1 MGISTTPL
9 TDKLI
14 KGIPFT
20 KAKPRPNK
28 KPIYSFDDRWDGG
41 KGSVTGLYIRVGK
54 QSKVFYYRYTNTLT
68 KKKFN
73 LKIGDFSDTGMN
85 TVLARAKAKKE
96 LAKVIDGHSPQ
107 QDRMAKI
114 EAGTFEEYSATYC
127 KQLIKAKSRDY
138 EIGVHQRYLR
148 PRLGKKLIWEITNL
162 DLTKFRNDYEDK
174 IHTANRIKVYSNK
187 FFSWAVEHGYITGNP
202 ASGIKGYQEES
213 KEVRWTEDEVNSVRK
228 ALTTLGKDEKN
239 NVNTIYISLLFLTGR
254 RQMELCAME
263 WNQIDFKNK
272 LMLKVNTK
280 TGLKDFELDTPVLVI
295 LKALKKITFNPG
307 GNYPKQW
314 LFPSTTIPN
323 QHRGYFKNFWE
334 KIRAESGITQ
344 SMHDI
349 RHYFARTLLD
359 LGYDANTVGR
369 LLGHKDGS
377 MVIRVYGDSTGVGRI
392 KALQSAR
399 SKLLLS

>member
-73 LKIGDFSDTGMN
+73 LKLGDFSDTGMN
-85 TVLARAKAKKE
+85 TALARTRAKKE

-114 EAGTFEEYSATYC
+114 EAGTFEEYSSTYC

-138 EIGVHQRYLR
+138 EIGVHERYLR
-148 PRLGKKLIWEITNL
+148 PRLGAKLIWEITNL
-162 DLTKFRNDYEDK
+162 DLIKLRNSYEDK

-187 FFSWAVEHGYITGNP
+187 FFSWAVKQGYITGNP

-213 KEVRWTEDEVNSVRK
+213 KEVEWTNDDIKAVK
-228 ALTTLGKDEKN
+228 QALTNLGKIEEN

-254 RQMELCAME
+254 RQMELSSMQ
-263 WNQIDFKNK
+263 WKQINFEKK
-272 LMLKVNTK
+272 LMLKIDTK
-280 TGLKDFELDTPVLVI
+280 TGLKDFELDTPALTV
-295 LKALKKITFNPG
+295 LKALQKITG
-307 GNYPKQW
+307 QTKY
-314 LFPSTTIPN
+314 LFPSPKDHTK
-323 QHRGYFKNFWE
+323 HRGYFKNFWE
-334 KIRAESGITQ
+334 KIRAESGINLA
-344 SMHDI
+344 MHDI

-399 SKLLLS
+399 SKLLLT

>member
-73 LKIGDFSDTGMN
+73 LKLGDFSDTGMN
-85 TVLARAKAKKE
+85 TALARTRAKKE

-114 EAGTFEEYSATYC
+114 EAGTFEEYSSTYC

-138 EIGVHQRYLR
+138 EIGVHERYLR
-148 PRLGKKLIWEITNL
+148 PRLGAKLIWEITNL
-162 DLTKFRNDYEDK
+162 DLIKLRNSYEDK

-187 FFSWAVEHGYITGNP
+187 FFSWAVKQGYITGNP

-213 KEVRWTEDEVNSVRK
+213 KEVEWTNDDIKAVK
-228 ALTTLGKDEKN
+228 QALTNLGKIEEN

-254 RQMELCAME
+254 RQMELSSMQ
-263 WNQIDFKNK
+263 WKQINFEKK
-272 LMLKVNTK
+272 LMLKIDTK
-280 TGLKDFELDTPVLVI
+280 TGFKDFELDTPALTV
-295 LKALKKITFNPG
+295 LKALQKITG
-307 GNYPKQW
+307 QTKY
-314 LFPSTTIPN
+314 LFPSPKDHTK
-323 QHRGYFKNFWE
+323 HRGYFKNFWE

-399 SKLLLS
+399 SKLLLT

>member
-73 LKIGDFSDTGMN
+73 LKLGDFSDTGMN
-85 TVLARAKAKKE
+85 TALARTRAKKE

-114 EAGTFEEYSATYC
+114 EAGNFEEYSSTYC

-138 EIGVHQRYLR
+138 EIGVHERYLR
-148 PRLGKKLIWEITNL
+148 PRLGAKLIWEITNL
-162 DLTKFRNDYEDK
+162 DLIKLRNSYEDK

-187 FFSWAVEHGYITGNP
+187 FFSWAVKQGYITGNP

-213 KEVRWTEDEVNSVRK
+213 KEVEWTNDDIKAVK
-228 ALTTLGKDEKN
+228 QALTNLGKIEEN
-239 NVNTIYISLLFLTGR
+239 NINAIYISLLFLTGR
-254 RQMELCAME
+254 RQMELSSMQ
-263 WNQIDFKNK
+263 WKQINFEKK
-272 LMLKVNTK
+272 LMLKIDTK
-280 TGLKDFELDTPVLVI
+280 TGLKDFELDTPALTV
-295 LKALKKITFNPG
+295 LKALQKLTGQTK
-307 GNYPKQW
+307 Y
-314 LFPSTTIPN
+314 LFPSPKDPTK
-323 QHRGYFKNFWE
+323 HRGYFKNFWE

-349 RHYFARTLLD
+349 RHYFARTVLD